1 MELTIIT
8 INFNNATG
16 LLKTTES
23 VVNQTSRDFEYI
35 VIDGGSTDNSI
46 EIINAFAVIET
57 PSLNEKGKAFYPC
70 SWHSSSER
78 IEGGFLSEPDK
89 GIYHAMNKGIQ
100 LAHGKYLHFLNSGD
114 WLVDNNVVRNMLNE
128 ITSLTSKDIQPELG
142 PDILVGNVISVR
154 PDGKVRYNRNTKEV
168 SLFTFY
174 RGTLQHTSAY
184 IRRALFDKYGLYDE
198 TLKIVADWKWYLIVA
213 GLNNAYVQ
221 FTDNYVTCFD
231 TTGISSTQLELDKIE
246 RRKVLEELLPAPILA
261 DYDKYYFDIL
271 QMQRI
276 KKYPLLFRVFW
287 LIERFLFKI
296 EKWKNA
302 YLRERS
308 TFD

>member
-1 MELTIIT
+1 MDLTIIT

-16 LLKTTES
+16 LRKTTES